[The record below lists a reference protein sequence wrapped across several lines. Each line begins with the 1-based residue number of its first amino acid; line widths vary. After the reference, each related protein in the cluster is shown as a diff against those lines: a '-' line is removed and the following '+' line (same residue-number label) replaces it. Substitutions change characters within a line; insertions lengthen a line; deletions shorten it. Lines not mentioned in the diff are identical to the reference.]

1 MKQDLFS
8 KLKLRRNGS
17 NISIGGR
24 ALIPHKGSLNEA
36 VKLRNNEA
44 SSLLLRDTILGVLS
58 GPARTFFFLF
68 LEEWSMLELE
78 DFVSQRRL
86 G

>member
-8 KLKLRRNGS
+8 NLKLRRNDS

-36 VKLRNNEA
+36 VINMTRNTFIFWRKLVVFIMNR
-44 SSLLLRDTILGVLS
+44 
-58 GPARTFFFLF
+58 
-68 LEEWSMLELE
+68 
-78 DFVSQRRL
+78 
-86 G
+86 

>member
-8 KLKLRRNGS
+8 NLILRRNGS

-36 VKLRNNEA
+36 VKLRPK
-44 SSLLLRDTILGVLS
+44 SRDAHLATAGTEI
-58 GPARTFFFLF
+58 FFF
-68 LEEWSMLELE
+68 SKTVTVTMCK
-78 DFVSQRRL
+78 
-86 G
+86 

>member
-8 KLKLRRNGS
+8 NLKLRRNGS

-36 VKLRNNEA
+36 VKLREGEGNRP
-44 SSLLLRDTILGVLS
+44 LKLRDTILG
-58 GPARTFFFLF
+58 ARSRTSPYVNL
-68 LEEWSMLELE
+68 
-78 DFVSQRRL
+78 
-86 G
+86 